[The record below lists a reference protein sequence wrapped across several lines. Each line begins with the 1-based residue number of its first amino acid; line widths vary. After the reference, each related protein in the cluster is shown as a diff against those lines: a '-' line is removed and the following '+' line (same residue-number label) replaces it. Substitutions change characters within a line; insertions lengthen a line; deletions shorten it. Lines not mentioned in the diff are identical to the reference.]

1 MNQEL
6 DISGVRRRSSCMKII
21 QDFNEDDKK
30 KLEHMLSL
38 QYCMPYVPLGN
49 RKLAHKVL

>member
-6 DISGVRRRSSCMKII
+6 DISGVRRSSSCMKII

-38 QYCMPYVPLGN
+38 QYCMPYVPLGIEN
-49 RKLAHKVL
+49 